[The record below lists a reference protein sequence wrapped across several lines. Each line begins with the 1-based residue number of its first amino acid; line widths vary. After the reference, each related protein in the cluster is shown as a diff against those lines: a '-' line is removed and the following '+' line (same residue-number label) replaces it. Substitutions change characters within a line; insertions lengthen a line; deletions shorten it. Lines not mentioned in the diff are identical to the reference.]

1 MRSTKINMLANVTK
15 SNSESK
21 TNLSE
26 PLHSKLGTRLEQRN
40 FEDEAVCPEALAQ
53 RRPEKLLKLVSN
65 APAEPNL
72 CENPADF
79 RV

>member
-1 MRSTKINMLANVTK
+1 MLANVTK

-26 PLHSKLGTRLEQRN
+26 PPHSKLGTRLEQRN

-53 RRPEKLLKLVSN
+53 RQPRKLLLLGNNV
-65 APAEPNL
+65 PVGLNL
-72 CENPADF
+72 CKNPEAF
-79 RV
+79 GYNFCNHKN